1 MLTSLFVQ
9 RTNQRPLRAA
19 GLFILLVLFSIGL
32 ISGGFLLVDVPVP
45 EWFAVVGRWLPALV
59 SLLVLRLVP
68 LEGGIL
74 TWWSLRPG
82 GWRRLLGG
90 GATAVAVLIVV
101 YALSVLPVIALGPAD
116 PQPWPALAQVAVLL
130 VPAVLLF
137 SLSTLGEEAAWRGFL
152 QRALSTWGFWR
163 SAMAISAVWV
173 LFHVPLHGVMA
184 IQGVLPWD
192 IAVVST
198 VGLFPLGLYLSAVVS
213 RFGSV
218 WPAVFAHALPF
229 SALNL
234 LTDVDGLAP
243 ATLWTLTAVTAVLL
257 TGAAA
262 LFAPRARR
270 RRPRH
275 PE

>member
-9 RTNQRPLRAA
+9 RTNKRPLRAA
-19 GLFILLVLFSIGL
+19 GLFILLVLFSIVL
-32 ISGGFLLVDVPVP
+32 ICGTFLLLDVPIP
-45 EWFAVVGRWLPALV
+45 EWFVIVGRWLPALV

-68 LEGGIL
+68 LEGGVL

-90 GATAVAVLIVV
+90 GVAAVAVLIAV
-101 YALSVLPVIALGPAD
+101 YALSVLPIVVLGVAE
-116 PQPWPALAQVAVLL
+116 PQPWPALAQVALL
-130 VPAVLLF
+130 LIPAVLLF
-137 SLSTLGEEAAWRGFL
+137 SLSTLGEEAVWRGFL
-152 QRALSTWGFWR
+152 QRALESWGFWR
-163 SAMAISAVWV
+163 SAAAISAVWV
-173 LFHVPLHGVMA
+173 LFHVPLHGTMA
-184 IQGVLPWD
+184 LQGVLPWH
-192 IAVVST
+192 IALIST
-198 VGLFPLGLYLSAVVS
+198 VGLFPLGLYLSAVVA

-243 ATLWTLTAVTAVLL
+243 ATLWLLTGVTAVLL

-262 LFAPRARR
+262 LFAPWAARSR
-270 RRPRH
+270 
-275 PE
+275 

>member
-19 GLFILLVLFSIGL
+19 GLFTLLVLFSIAL
-32 ISGGFLLVDVPVP
+32 ICGAFLLLDVPIP
-45 EWFAVVGRWLPALV
+45 EWFVIVGRWLPALV

-68 LEGGIL
+68 LEGGL
-74 TWWSLRPG
+74 PTWWSLRPG

-90 GATAVAVLIVV
+90 GATAVAVLVAV
-101 YALSVLPVIALGPAD
+101 YALSVLPVVALGAAE

-130 VPAVLLF
+130 IPAVLLF

-152 QRALSTWGFWR
+152 QRALDSWGFWR
-163 SAMAISAVWV
+163 SAAVVSAVWV
-173 LFHVPLHGVMA
+173 LFHVPLHGTMA
-184 IQGVLPWD
+184 VQGVLPWD
-192 IAVVST
+192 IALVST
-198 VGLFPLGLYLSAVVS
+198 VGLFPLGLYLSAVVA

-234 LTDVDGLAP
+234 LTDVDGLEP
-243 ATLWTLTAVTAVLL
+243 ATLWLLTGITAVPLL
-257 TGAAA
+257 GAAA
-262 LFAPRARR
+262 LFAPRSAGSR
-270 RRPRH
+270 
-275 PE
+275 